1 MWATDFPQQFST
13 GSFMKV
19 TVLFFGK
26 VADVMGERQ
35 RVFDL
40 SDTSARLFDLRHSV
54 LEPAFAS
61 GALEAQRVLMS
72 VNQALTHEDRALQD
86 DDEVAFFPV
95 FSGG

>member
-35 RVFDL
+35 RLFDIT
-40 SDTSARLFDLRHSV
+40 DTPARLFDLRQSV
-54 LEPAFAS
+54 LESAFAS

-72 VNQALTHEDRALQD
+72 VNQTLTPDDRPLHD
-86 DDEVAFFPV
+86 GDEVAFFPV